1 MIPQLDT
8 AWTGKEELDL
18 GYLTKLRSAIDLLL
32 HLESNEDDEDSIKLH
47 DARTDVKRRIKGAAI
62 DLNIH
67 SEFLDS
73 YIKTVK

>member
-18 GYLTKLRSAIDLLL
+18 AYLTKLSSAIDLLL
-32 HLESNEDDEDSIKLH
+32 HLESIEDDENSTKLH

-73 YIKTVK
+73 YTKTVK